1 MNDEHESVTN
11 MREELETELLYI
23 SYMQG
28 YEKATEAYREEI
40 AILNKEKLHYFNKLQ
55 ELAERTCSNC
65 KDYKWKKAICSIA
78 YHVFDNCPM
87 MNDENFSCSQ
97 WVKKKC

>member
-1 MNDEHESVTN
+1 MSDELTYQEHESVTN

-28 YEKATEAYREEI
+28 YEKA
-40 AILNKEKLHYFNKLQ
+40 KQ

-65 KDYKWKKAICSIA
+65 KDYKWKKATCSIA

-87 MNDENFSCSQ
+87 MDDENFSCNQ
-97 WVKKKC
+97 WKKKQDDI